1 MQNRCWL
8 TFLNLH
14 FLVVLYIIR
23 RDVTFVQLWKELETI
38 PRTGPKA
45 SVALQFAH

>member
-1 MQNRCWL
+1 ML
-8 TFLNLH
+8 LSI
-14 FLVVLYIIR
+14 VY
-23 RDVTFVQLWKELETI
+23 RDVTFMQLWKELETV